1 MIKYINEYIKKQMV
15 MLAPYGLFELRI
27 LIAFLLAVFSS
38 NKLSCQYI
46 GECFFKNIRIFF
58 NTLRVDDSSTA
69 HLRALVI

>member
-1 MIKYINEYIKKQMV
+1 MVKCINKYIKKQMV
-15 MLAPYGLFELRI
+15 KLVPYGIFELRR

-38 NKLSCQYI
+38 NKLSCRYI

-58 NTLRVDDSSTA
+58 RTLRIDDSSTA